1 MASYRV
7 EVSAT
12 AEKQLKKLSRDD
24 RIRVLRAIQN
34 LAETPRPP
42 GCRKLQ
48 GYDDV
53 YRIRIGKYRVL
64 YSVDGR
70 RIIVTVLK
78 VAHRRDVYR

>member
-1 MASYRV
+1 MASYRI

-12 AEKQLKKLSRDD
+12 AERQIKKLGREDQ
-24 RIRVLRAIQN
+24 IRVVRAVQA
-34 LAETPRPP
+34 LANEPRPS

-53 YRIRIGKYRVL
+53 YRIRIGRYRAL
-64 YSVDGR
+64 YSIDGR
-70 RIIVTVLK
+70 RIIITVLK

>member
-1 MASYRV
+1 MARYRI

-12 AEKQLKKLSRDD
+12 AEKQLRKLGQAD
-24 RIRVLRAIQN
+24 RVRVLRAVKE
-34 LAETPRPP
+34 LALEPRPT

-53 YRIRIGKYRVL
+53 FRIRVGTFRVL
-64 YSVDGR
+64 YSIDGR

-78 VAHRRDVYR
+78 VANRKDVYR

>member
-1 MASYRV
+1 MANYKI

-12 AEKQLKKLSRDD
+12 AEKQLRKLEQADQV
-24 RIRVLRAIQN
+24 RILRAVQD
-34 LAETPRPP
+34 LAREPRPS

-53 YRIRIGKYRVL
+53 FRIRVGKFRIL
-64 YSVDGR
+64 YSIDGM

-78 VAHRRDVYR
+78 VAHRKDVHR

>member
-1 MASYRV
+1 MASYRI

-12 AEKQLKKLSRDD
+12 AERQIKKLGREDQ
-24 RIRVLRAIQN
+24 IRVIRAVQT
-34 LAETPRPP
+34 LANEPRPS

-53 YRIRIGKYRVL
+53 YRIRIGRYRAL
-64 YSVDGR
+64 YSIDGR
-70 RIIVTVLK
+70 RVIITVLK

>member
-1 MASYRV
+1 MASYRI

-12 AEKQLKKLSRDD
+12 AERQMKKLGREDQ
-24 RIRVLRAIQN
+24 IRVVRAVQA
-34 LAETPRPP
+34 LANEPRPS

-53 YRIRIGKYRVL
+53 YRIRIGRYRAL
-64 YSVDGR
+64 YSIDGR
-70 RIIVTVLK
+70 RIIITVLK

>member
-1 MASYRV
+1 MASYRI

-12 AEKQLKKLSRDD
+12 AERQIKKLGREDQ
-24 RIRVLRAIQN
+24 IRVVRAVQA
-34 LAETPRPP
+34 LANEPRPS

-53 YRIRIGKYRVL
+53 YRIRIGRYRTL
-64 YSVDGR
+64 YSIDGR
-70 RIIVTVLK
+70 RIIITVLK

>member
-1 MASYRV
+1 MANYKL

-12 AEKQLKKLSRDD
+12 AEKQLRKLEQADQI
-24 RIRVLRAIQN
+24 RILRAVQD
-34 LAETPRPP
+34 LAREPRPS

-53 YRIRIGKYRVL
+53 FRIRVGKFRIL
-64 YSVDGR
+64 YSIDGM

-78 VAHRRDVYR
+78 VAHRKDVYR

>member
-1 MASYRV
+1 MASYRI

-12 AEKQLKKLSRDD
+12 AEKQLGKLRQAD
-24 RIRVLRAIQN
+24 RIRILRAVKG
-34 LAETPRPP
+34 LAREPRPQ

-53 YRIRIGKYRVL
+53 FRIRVGKFRVL
-64 YSVDGR
+64 YSIDGR

-78 VAHRRDVYR
+78 VAHRKDVYR

>member
-1 MASYRV
+1 MANYKI

-12 AEKQLKKLSRDD
+12 AEKQLRKLEQADQVG
-24 RIRVLRAIQN
+24 ILRAVQD
-34 LAETPRPP
+34 LARDPRPS

-53 YRIRIGKYRVL
+53 FRIRVGKFRIL
-64 YSVDGR
+64 YSIDGM

-78 VAHRRDVYR
+78 VAHRKDVYR

>member
-1 MASYRV
+1 MASYRI

-12 AEKQLKKLSRDD
+12 AERQIKKLGREDQ
-24 RIRVLRAIQN
+24 IRVVRAVQA
-34 LAETPRPP
+34 LANEPRPS

-53 YRIRIGKYRVL
+53 YRIRIGRYRAL
-64 YSVDGR
+64 YSIDGR
-70 RIIVTVLK
+70 RVIITVLK